1 MNIIDSYLTIRGILL
16 YNSFSKKFQNF
27 NKEKIKKYQYNRL
40 KKLLIVANN
49 ETEYYGDLFKNIDF
63 NPQHDF
69 NSLNDITKIPILTK
83 K

>member
-1 MNIIDSYLTIRGILL
+1 MSLVDSYLTLRGIAL
-16 YNSFSKKFQNF
+16 YYLFSRNFQYFSKDT
-27 NKEKIKKYQYNRL
+27 IKKYQYNRL